1 MCAYYDPRFNK
12 MAQVIVN
19 YSIAVKPGQMVY
31 IWSQTPA
38 APLMLELYKEVLK
51 AGGNAFM
58 RADLPGAQEILLQH
72 GSEWALKNPS
82 AVEALSVE
90 EGKFDAY
97 IRIGAETNTRRLT
110 NADPDKMQLVQTALR
125 PSLNKRM
132 ERSAEGTYN
141 WCVTLFP
148 TDAYAMDS
156 DMSLADFTEFVF
168 AACMLNDP
176 DPVARWKE
184 MGVRQQVYVD
194 FLNGRKRIDVKGP
207 NVDLTMSIDGRIF
220 KNSQGLRNFPDGE
233 IFTGPVED
241 SVNGWI
247 RYDYPCVYQGR
258 EVQGVELT
266 FEKGRVIK
274 ATAKKGEDFLLKV
287 LDTDHG
293 ARTLGEFAIGTNFG
307 IQQFTGQILYDEK
320 IGGTVHMAV
329 GAGYPDSG
337 SKNKSSIH
345 WDMICDMRTDS
356 TIHVDGD
363 LFYQDGQFTV

>member
-1 MCAYYDPRFNK
+1 MYDPRFNK

-58 RADLPGAQEILLQH
+58 RADIPGAQEILLQH
-72 GSEWALKNPS
+72 GSEWALKNPT

-110 NADPDKMQLVQTALR
+110 NADPNKMQLVQTALR

-156 DMSLADFTEFVF
+156 DMNLADFTEFVF

-207 NVDLTMSIDGRIF
+207 NVDLTMSIEGRIF

-266 FEKGRVIK
+266 FEHGRVTK

-287 LDTDHG
+287 LDTDYG
-293 ARTLGEFAIGTNFG
+293 ARTLGEFAIGTNYG
-307 IQQFTGQILYDEK
+307 ITRFSRNILFDEK
-320 IGGTVHMAV
+320 IGGTMHMAV
-329 GAGYPDSG
+329 GSGYPDTG
-337 SKNKSSIH
+337 AKNKSAVH
-345 WDMICDMRTDS
+345 WDMIAGMQNDS
-356 TIHVDGD
+356 TIAADGD
-363 LFYQDGQFTV
+363 VFYKDGKFVI